1 MATTSLWKIKGRLKD
16 LMEYVENPAKTQK
29 AELQDF
35 FNAMEYARNPEKTER
50 EYYVTAINC
59 LKEIAL
65 QQMILTKEQFG
76 KKDGIIAWHGYQ
88 SFKPGEVTAEECHAI
103 GMETAKAM
111 WGEDYQII
119 VTTHLDKDHL
129 HNHFLLNSVSFRTGQ
144 KYNYTKAERRRM
156 VTVSDRICKEHG
168 LSVIEKPKK
177 SPGRTVWEDEKAGKP
192 TRYNVYR
199 TDLMNAMNGSR
210 TLALMQ
216 RCGFHG

>member
-76 KKDGIIAWHGYQ
+76 KKDGIIAWHGY
-88 SFKPGEVTAEECHAI
+88 
-103 GMETAKAM
+103 
-111 WGEDYQII
+111 
-119 VTTHLDKDHL
+119 
-129 HNHFLLNSVSFRTGQ
+129 
-144 KYNYTKAERRRM
+144 
-156 VTVSDRICKEHG
+156 
-168 LSVIEKPKK
+168 
-177 SPGRTVWEDEKAGKP
+177 
-192 TRYNVYR
+192 
-199 TDLMNAMNGSR
+199 
-210 TLALMQ
+210 
-216 RCGFHG
+216 